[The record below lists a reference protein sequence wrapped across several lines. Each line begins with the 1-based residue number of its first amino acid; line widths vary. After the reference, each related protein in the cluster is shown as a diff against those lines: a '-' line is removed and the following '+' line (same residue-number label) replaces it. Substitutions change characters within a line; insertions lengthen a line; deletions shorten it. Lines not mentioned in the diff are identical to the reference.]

1 MYSRLPLK
9 ILDPRDTLVHALRN
23 ASALGSMKTKSHK
36 TDRKARVQT
45 ADRHMD
51 LPSAGRS
58 SEDAV
63 PKSHGSARA
72 RRVRGKKPVRI
83 GEALRQR
90 GFDEHTIADH
100 YVDVAHRLK
109 GKSDQSGSVE
119 KLLVDV
125 LKECSKYLEPARP
138 VERADERAAGRGAA
152 VHVHLVHS
160 VTRPARAAREDA
172 ASAAGLVI
180 AVSSGAANASEAAAE
195 FEAGATADIVAD
207 DDPMS

>member
-125 LKECSKYLEPARP
+125 LKECSKHLEPPRP
-138 VERADERAAGRGAA
+138 MERTDERAGARGAA

-160 VTRPARAAREDA
+160 VTRPARAARQ
-172 ASAAGLVI
+172 SAVGVAGPAT
-180 AVSSGAANASEAAAE
+180 AVSGGEAE
-195 FEAGATADIVAD
+195 VATE
-207 DDPMS
+207 SNGE